1 MRHYSKTIIWGK
13 HVLFAICSLKYLPN
27 YENTVLWTTE
37 YCLYL
42 IGRHFISIIM
52 VFISFLNNGKVHY
65 AMPFEYRGDK
75 VFFDII
81 LEAYKEP

>member
-1 MRHYSKTIIWGK
+1 MKILSYGQ
-13 HVLFAICSLKYLPN
+13 PN
-27 YENTVLWTTE
+27 TAFTL
-37 YCLYL
+37 LA
-42 IGRHFISIIM
+42 RHFISIMI

-65 AMPFEYRGDK
+65 AMPFEYREDK